1 MLASQ
6 RKSHVYVCLS
16 LYLFEHIFF
25 DFKTTHALNKM
36 QQRVQ
41 PPEVTSLLNDFIHL
55 STCHLEDHCLLCHSL
70 LPESSSV
77 SVLYMVTRTL
87 CGRKEGGKEGKK
99 EGRGG
104 KTGRE
109 EDREGGQEA
118 EREAGIKGGATM
130 RLNSGQP

>member
-77 SVLYMVTRTL
+77 SVLYMVTRML

-104 KTGRE
+104 RQGGKKTGRE
-109 EDREGGQEA
+109 D
-118 EREAGIKGGATM
+118 K
-130 RLNSGQP
+130 RLRGRQG